1 MKVLLI
7 NGSPHAHGCTRT
19 ALDIVARE
27 LERNG
32 IETEVVHV
40 GHKDIR
46 GCIGCYKCR
55 ELGRCVFDNDLV
67 NGRSSESHQARL
79 DGRVV
84 TDVDV
89 INEVAKKFEE
99 ADGLVIGSPVYYAG
113 PNGTLISFLNRL
125 FFSTSFPKRF
135 KVGAAVVSARRTG
148 TGNTLDQLNKYF
160 LHGEMPVASS
170 RYWNEVHGNTPEEVL
185 QDEEGCQIMRVL
197 GRNMAFLIKAIARQ
211 REAVGLPEQEP
222 KRIATN
228 FIK

>member
-1 MKVLLI
+1 MKVLLV

-19 ALDIVARE
+19 ALDIVAGE

-55 ELGRCVFDNDLV
+55 ELGHCVFDNDLV
-67 NGRSSESHQARL
+67 
-79 DGRVV
+79 
-84 TDVDV
+84 
-89 INEVAKKFEE
+89 NEVAKKFEE

-135 KVGAAVVSARRTG
+135 KVGAAVASARRAG

-185 QDEEGCQIMRVL
+185 HDEEGCQIMRVL

-211 REAVGLPEQEP
+211 REAEDLPKQEP